1 MADPSLSALANEL
14 AVAVE
19 ITMNPGASQQQRM
32 DAYIACEKSVLHRVL
47 LNFIM
52 LMQLL
57 SF

>member
-32 DAYIACEKSVLHRVL
+32 DAYIACEKLVLHSGFNL
-47 LNFIM
+47 I
-52 LMQLL
+52 
-57 SF
+57 SSC